1 MSGDLS
7 PIEAINEFYKLK
19 NDYEV
24 AFKDKYVNNILKA
37 DGLSKK
43 EKRQDYARLPKPECI
58 NCKRN
63 VGTIFLIKLNKED
76 LTHDYI
82 AKCGDVVDPCPLNI
96 NITYGLRNTYAHE
109 INDISK
115 EINNIKVKII
125 EEKNNLLFGYSSPDN
140 YNFTK
145 LSQDLK
151 DNTEFAGFL
160 IEQNIQ
166 LNDNPAKDQLIQK
179 KQAEFGINCLV
190 PFQDMIKE
198 YNDTERQPIMAAAIQ
213 FYLAELLPL
222 ATEIRNLKYQVNL
235 VEYEEVI
242 QQYYLIQ
249 KKNSLESLQSDMYE
263 KDNVNSFVRG
273 MGADKRDRPGTR
285 KLLVKKKFTLKRG
298 TIKSS
303 KPVNL
308 GTIKIVEDMSQPTI
322 IIPPTINNRYKI
334 TDDIVTWENPEYQT
348 MWTKLPDRFKNI
360 IVSDPSWMLAEMDYL
375 VKEKAFIFK
384 LVSPP
389 NLRLPPLPL
398 PTSSPNDHRYDFGN
412 PLYNQLFNNL
422 TDMQREVAITFLPSS
437 GTNYQL
443 FLDTVNGMMKTQIG
457 L

>member
-1 MSGDLS
+1 MSVDLS

-24 AFKDKYVNNILKA
+24 AFKDKYVNTILKA
-37 DGLSKK
+37 DDLSKK
-43 EKRQDYARLPKPECI
+43 EKRQEYARLPKPECI

-63 VGTIFLIKLNKED
+63 VGTIFLIRLNKED

-96 NITYGLRNTYAHE
+96 NITYGLRNTYEHE
-109 INDISK
+109 INNISK
-115 EINNIKVKII
+115 EINDIKVKII

-140 YNFTK
+140 DNFTK
-145 LSQDLK
+145 LSEDLK
-151 DNTEFAGFL
+151 NNTEFAGFL

-166 LNDNPAKDQLIQK
+166 LNDNPAKEQLIQK
-179 KQAEFGINCLV
+179 KQAEFGTNCLV
-190 PFQDMIKE
+190 PFQTMISE
-198 YNDTERQPIMAAAIQ
+198 YNDTERQPIMSTAIQ

-222 ATEIRNLKYQVNL
+222 ATEIRNLKYQINL

-249 KKNSLESLQSDMYE
+249 KKNSLESLQSNMYE

-273 MGADKRDRPGTR
+273 MGSDKRDKVGTS
-285 KLLVKKKFTLKRG
+285 KLSTKKKFTLKRG
-298 TIKSS
+298 SIKSS

-308 GTIKIVEDMSQPTI
+308 GMIKIIEDTSQSPI
-322 IIPPTINNRYKI
+322 IIPPTINNRFKI
-334 TDDIVTWENPEYQT
+334 TDEIVTWENPEYQT
-348 MWTKLPDRFKNI
+348 IWTTLPDRFKNI

-375 VKEKAFIFK
+375 VKEKSFIFK

-389 NLRLPPLPL
+389 NLRLPPLSL
-398 PTSSPNDHRYDFGN
+398 PTALPNEHRYDFGN
-412 PLYNQLFNNL
+412 ALYNNL
-422 TDMQREVAITFLPSS
+422 TDMQREVAVTFLPSS
-437 GTNYQL
+437 GTNYQP
-443 FLDTVNGMMKTQIG
+443 FLDTVNGMMKSQMG